1 MAQNSQQRPFGPTLA
16 PKLFEPSALAPT
28 ARGTSGAGA
37 ALQAVP
43 PHTKERQV
51 RVEVSSNDRDVC
63 TWPATAEFAWT
74 FPYPLK
80 NVRSA
85 RIVGGVVPVPLYTI
99 DAPWNTFTFQTST
112 GSRKAVSF
120 QPGTYTAATMA
131 SSLAGLLTAA
141 DGVNTYTT
149 ALDPITGL
157 LTITSSGSGGFGLL
171 FGTGDYKNTYDPGL
185 QALKNPAFV
194 MGFVDKDATTA
205 GTTLTAVY
213 PPAVGPLTRLYIYVN
228 YDATMDMR
236 SVLRGAG
243 KEEPTGILYCS
254 DTDTV
259 VANWKSLHHDSF
271 DFVLEPNTIIPRIR
285 TMNITI
291 RDEFY
296 SIVNLNNRPV
306 NLLFEFTVLDVQE
319 R

>member
-1 MAQNSQQRPFGPTLA
+1 MAQMPQQRPFGPAITPRA
-16 PKLFEPSALAPT
+16 FEPSALAAT

-37 ALQAVP
+37 ALQAIP
-43 PHTKERQV
+43 ATTKERLV

-63 TWPATAEFAWT
+63 IWPATAEFAWT

-99 DAPWNTFTFQTST
+99 DTPWNAFTFQTST
-112 GSRKAVSF
+112 GTRKTVAF
-120 QPGTYTAATMA
+120 PPGIYTAATMA
-131 SSLAGLLTAA
+131 SSLATLLTNA

-149 ALDPITGL
+149 AIDPITSL
-157 LTITSSGSGGFGLL
+157 LTITSSGAGFGLL
-171 FGTGDYKNTYDPGL
+171 FGTGDFVNVYGTGL
-185 QALKNPAFV
+185 QRLKNPAFS
-194 MGFVDKDATTA
+194 MGFTDKDAITA
-205 GTTLTAVY
+205 TTTLTAPY
-213 PPAVGPLTRLYIYVN
+213 PPSVGPLTRLYVYVN

-259 VANWKSLHHDSF
+259 VADWKSLHHDSF

-296 SIVNLNNRPV
+296 NIVNLNNRPV

>member
-1 MAQNSQQRPFGPTLA
+1 MAQQPQQRPFGPTIT
-16 PKLFEPSALAPT
+16 PRPFEPSALAPT
-28 ARGTSGAGA
+28 AKGTAGAGA
-37 ALQAVP
+37 ALQATP
-43 PHTKERQV
+43 PHTKERLV

-63 TWPATAEFAWT
+63 VWPATSEFGWN

-80 NVRSA
+80 NVKSA

-99 DAPWNTFTFQTST
+99 DVPFNSFTFLTST
-112 GSRKAVSF
+112 GVRTAVTF
-120 QPGTYTAATMA
+120 PPGTYTAATMA
-131 SSLAGLLTAA
+131 SKLATLLTTA
-141 DGVNTYTT
+141 DGVRTYTT
-149 ALDPITGL
+149 AIDPTTGVM
-157 LTITSSGSGGFGLL
+157 TITSSGPGGFGLL
-171 FGTGDYKNTYDPGL
+171 FGTGDYKNIYDPGL
-185 QALKNPAFV
+185 QSMKNPALL
-194 MGFVDKDATTA
+194 MGFVDKDATTT
-205 GTTLTAVY
+205 GTTLTATY
-213 PPAVGPLTRLYIYVN
+213 PAVVGPPTRLYIYVN

-296 SIVNLNNRPV
+296 NLVNLNNRPV
-306 NLLFEFTVLDVQE
+306 NLLFEFTVLEVQE

>member
-1 MAQNSQQRPFGPTLA
+1 MAQMPQQRPFGPPVTPRA
-16 PKLFEPSALAPT
+16 FEPSALAPT
-28 ARGTSGAGA
+28 ARGTAGAGA
-37 ALQAVP
+37 ALQATP
-43 PHTKERQV
+43 PHTKERLV

-63 TWPATAEFAWT
+63 TWPATAEFGWT

-85 RIVGGVVPVPLYTI
+85 RLVGGVVPVPLYTI
-99 DAPWNTFTFQTST
+99 DAPYNSFTFVTST
-112 GSRKAVSF
+112 GAQVAVTF
-120 QPGTYTAATMA
+120 TPGTYTAATMA
-131 SSLAGLLTAA
+131 STLASLLTTA
-141 DGVNTYTT
+141 DGVRTYTT
-149 ALDPITGL
+149 AIDPITGRM
-157 LTITSSGSGGFGLL
+157 TVTSSGAGGFGFL
-171 FGTGDYKNTYDPGL
+171 FGTGAYVNTYSTGL
-185 QALKNPAFV
+185 QSLKNPAFI
-194 MGFVDKDATTA
+194 MGFVDKDATTS
-205 GTTLTAVY
+205 GLTLTAPY

-285 TMNITI
+285 ALNITI
-291 RDEFY
+291 RDEFFN
-296 SIVNLNNRPV
+296 IVNLNNRPV
-306 NLLFEFTVLDVQE
+306 NLLFEFTVLEVQE

>member
-1 MAQNSQQRPFGPTLA
+1 MSQLPQQRPFGPALTLK
-16 PKLFEPSALAPT
+16 PFEVSVLAPT
-28 ARGTSGAGA
+28 ARGTAGAGA

-43 PHTKERQV
+43 PHTKERLV

-63 TWPATAEFAWT
+63 TWPATAEFSWT

-99 DAPWNTFTFQTST
+99 DVPWNTFTFQTST
-112 GSRKAVSF
+112 GTRKAVSF

-131 SSLAGLLTAA
+131 SALATLLTTA
-141 DGVNTYTT
+141 DGANTYTT
-149 ALDPITGL
+149 ALDPITGR
-157 LTITSSGSGGFGLL
+157 LTITSSGPGGFGLL
-171 FGTGDYKNTYDPGL
+171 FGTGDYVNVYSTGL
-185 QALKNPAFV
+185 QTLKNPAFA
-194 MGFVDKDATTA
+194 MGFVDKDAVTS

-213 PPAVGPLTRLYIYVN
+213 PPAVGPLTRLYVYVN

-296 SIVNLNNRPV
+296 NIVNLNNRPV
-306 NLLFEFTVLDVQE
+306 NLLFEFTVLEVQE

>member
-1 MAQNSQQRPFGPTLA
+1 MAQNPQQRPFGPALN
-16 PKLFEPSALAPT
+16 PKPYETSALAPT
-28 ARGTSGAGA
+28 ARGTAGAGA
-37 ALQAVP
+37 ALQATP
-43 PHTKERQV
+43 AHTKERLV

-63 TWPATAEFAWT
+63 VWPATSEFAWT

-99 DAPWNTFTFQTST
+99 DTPFNSFTFQTSA
-112 GSRKAVSF
+112 GARKTVSF
-120 QPGTYTAATMA
+120 TPGTYTAATMA
-131 SSLAGLLTAA
+131 STLATLLTAA
-141 DGVNTYTT
+141 DGVRTYTT
-149 ALDPITGL
+149 AIDPLTGV

-171 FGTGDYKNTYDPGL
+171 FGTGDYKNSYDPGL
-185 QALKNPAFV
+185 LSMKNPALL
-194 MGFVDKDATTA
+194 MGFTDKDATTT
-205 GTTLTAVY
+205 GTTLSATY
-213 PPAVGPLTRLYIYVN
+213 PAVVGPPTRLYIYVN

-243 KEEPTGILYCS
+243 REEPTGILYCS

-296 SIVNLNNRPV
+296 NLVNLNNRAV

>member
-1 MAQNSQQRPFGPTLA
+1 M
-16 PKLFEPSALAPT
+16 SALAPT
-28 ARGTSGAGA
+28 AKGTAGAGA
-37 ALQAVP
+37 ALQATP
-43 PHTKERQV
+43 PHTKERLV

-63 TWPATAEFAWT
+63 TWPATSEFGWN

-80 NVRSA
+80 NVKSA

-99 DAPWNTFTFQTST
+99 DTPFNSFTFLTST
-112 GSRKAVSF
+112 GAKVPVTF
-120 QPGTYTAATMA
+120 TPGKYTAATMA
-131 SSLAGLLTAA
+131 SELATLLGNA
-141 DGVNTYTT
+141 DGTNSYS
-149 ALDPITGL
+149 ASIEPLTGNL
-157 LTITSSGSGGFGLL
+157 VVRRTSGSGSFGFL
-171 FGTGDYKNTYDPGL
+171 FSTGAYVNLYSTGL
-185 QALKNPAFV
+185 QSMKNPAYL
-194 MGFVDKDATTA
+194 MGFVDKDVSGVDTIIAP
-205 GTTLTAVY
+205 Y
-213 PPAVGPLTRLYIYVN
+213 PAVVGPPTRLYIYVN

-296 SIVNLNNRPV
+296 NLVNLNNRPV
-306 NLLFEFTVLDVQE
+306 NLLFEFTVLEVQE